1 MTDPIKLRGIR
12 THNLKNIDVDLPRL
26 QLSAV
31 TGVSGCG
38 KSSFAFDTVFREGER
53 RYLSVL
59 SSSARRLAGKLQR
72 PAMSSVKGLGPA
84 VAVGQRAST
93 PNARSTVGTS
103 TGLWDLV
110 RLLYSRLASPSLS
123 RAQLSFN
130 DEAGQC
136 AKCKGLGVTD
146 WVDPELIVANPQLSL
161 RDGALVPTLKNG
173 YTVYSQVTVDV
184 MNDICGAHGF
194 DVDTPWNELSEDD
207 KKVIFYGSKK
217 LLVPFGKHS
226 LESRMKWVGIT
237 AKPRDEGHYKGL
249 IPVIEETLLRNRND
263 NILRFVRTVACE
275 TCQGSR
281 LGSKARALELGE
293 QTPVQIAKL
302 PIRAFGPWLQTLA
315 VQTPLQAEILATIQE
330 TTEARSKV
338 LLRLGLGHLPL
349 GRSASS
355 LSSGELQRIRLAQ
368 QLDDDLAGLTYVLDE
383 PGVDLHPIAR
393 HDLQDILHS
402 LVEAGNTVLTVE
414 HDPDMVRQ
422 CDHVLDIGPGPGH
435 AGGKLLFAGSPE
447 ALAKQDS
454 ATGRA
459 LSATPR
465 PWRTPPKTD
474 HPRLWLRGAA
484 ARNLRGDDVPL
495 LKGALNVVCGVS
507 GAGKSTLVGHVLAPA
522 LQRILGRSAATPG
535 TYTALEGVEDIKHVI
550 TLDQRPLGR
559 TPRSNPATYTKLF
572 DVIRSEFA
580 KTPAAKAAGFNA
592 SRFSFNTAGGRCA
605 TCEGAGVI
613 RIGMHSLGDVSSPC
627 PSCNGRRFDAE
638 TLDIKL
644 LGLSIHEVLDLEVDD
659 ARALFSAVPDAV
671 RMLDALHAVG
681 LGYLAIGHP
690 ATDLS
695 GGEAQRVRLATEL
708 AKPVKGRAL
717 YVLDEPTKGLHP
729 EDLEPVLQ
737 SFERL
742 VEAGH
747 TLVVVEHNPALW
759 RAADWL
765 IELGPGAAEE
775 GGRLV
780 FAGPPSDLL
789 QVRTSATG
797 RVLRGDLPKR
807 APRNKVTQIPA
818 VHLSGVRTHNLK
830 NVQLNL
836 PKDSVT
842 VIAGPSGS
850 GKSSLAF
857 DTLAAEAGHRTGGRL
872 GAHIRRRLKQLP
884 RPDFDVAQGL
894 TPVIALR
901 QQTPSPQPRS
911 TVGTLTEVQDFLR
924 LLFSRISLG
933 DPMPASALS
942 FNDEVGACPACTGL
956 GFQLKADP
964 DRLVSHPDR
973 PVLDG
978 ACAGSRVGKN
988 FTDPDGQHAAV
999 MIAAAQRSQ
1008 IDISGPFEAMPEA
1021 TQHFVLSGDG
1031 LPSLSIVW
1039 SYKRGKR
1046 SGEHPLESEWVGLL
1060 GLLDDEYARTHLGKG
1075 SNLESLMRKAD
1086 CPACQGAR
1094 LGPQARR
1101 AQVDGRDLAEI
1112 SMLNLRAVSRWLQAL
1127 PAKIEDP
1134 LRADAL
1140 NALLFELKPRLQSLI
1155 ELGLGHLHPH
1165 RAADTLSAG
1174 ELMRVHLAAQ
1184 IGAPMTGVTFVLDE
1198 PTRGLHPID
1207 IETLLAAVRSLA
1219 VAGNTVVIIDHGQRA
1234 QACADQLVVLG
1245 PGSGPDG
1252 GQIMYAGEPA
1262 GYVNSAAQ
1270 APAVPTTFAKV
1281 SGSAQPI
1288 QIRAASTHNL
1298 KNLDLDLP
1306 GEGITVVA
1314 GPSGSGKSTLVLTEL
1329 LKAKRAGFDATH
1341 VIRQSPLSGGW
1352 SSTVATAVGLFDD
1365 LRGLYAKSPEAKA
1378 AGLTKASF
1386 ALGQGTGRC
1395 PTCKGTGSS
1404 AVVLDFLADARA
1416 VCAVCHGQRY
1426 RSEVLGVKVGGLNLA
1441 EALDLTVTQA
1451 LDHFAIQV
1459 SIRGTLS
1466 MLEALGLGHLALGRA
1481 APTLS
1486 GGEAQR
1492 TRLAS
1497 HLSRPLRGRTLFILD
1512 EPSQGLD
1519 AVGVHRVQAIL
1530 RSLASAGHGIVVV
1543 THHLDLIAKADHL
1556 VELGPGGGPEGGSLV
1571 FEGSVE
1577 ALRRADTATGRALEA
1592 ISYGKRRG

>member
-1 MTDPIKLRGIR
+1 MTDPIKFRGIA

-26 QLSAV
+26 QLTAV

-53 RYLSVL
+53 RYLSAL

-72 PAMSSVKGLGPA
+72 PPMASVKGLGPA

-136 AKCKGLGVTD
+136 PICKGLGVSD
-146 WVDPELIVANPQLSL
+146 WVDPDLIVANPQLSL
-161 RDGALVPTLKNG
+161 RSGALVPTLKNG

-184 MNDICGAHGF
+184 MNDVCRAHGF
-194 DVDTPWNELSEDD
+194 DVDTPWQELSEDH
-207 KKVIFYGSKK
+207 KKVIFYGSKR

-226 LESRMKWVGIT
+226 LESRMKWSGIT

-263 NILRFVRTVACE
+263 NILRFVRTVTCKTCE
-275 TCQGSR
+275 GSR
-281 LGSKARALELGE
+281 LGPEARALELGGLS
-293 QTPVQIAKL
+293 PVQAANL
-302 PIRAFGPWLQTLA
+302 PIRALRAWQNEIAAT
-315 VQTPLQAEILATIQE
+315 TTLQAEVLTTIQE
-330 TTEARSKV
+330 STEARSKA

-393 HDLQDILHS
+393 HDLQDILQN
-402 LVEAGNTVLTVE
+402 LVQGGNTVLTVE
-414 HDPDMVRQ
+414 HDPDMVRR
-422 CDHVLDIGPGPGH
+422 CAHVLDIGPGPGQ
-435 AGGKLLFAGSPE
+435 AGGELLFAGHP
-447 ALAKQDS
+447 ADLAKQDS
-454 ATGRA
+454 ATGHA
-459 LSATPR
+459 LSAAPR
-465 PWRTPPKTD
+465 PWRSPPSAN
-474 HPRLWLRGAA
+474 HPRLWIRGAT

-507 GAGKSTLVGHVLAPA
+507 GAGKSTLVGHVLGPA
-522 LQRILGRSAATPG
+522 LQRILGRTAANPG
-535 TYTALEGVEDIKHVI
+535 TYSALEGIENIKHVI

-572 DVIRSEFA
+572 DVIRAQFA
-580 KTPAAKAAGFNA
+580 KTEAAKAAGFNA
-592 SRFSFNTAGGRCA
+592 SRFSFNTAGGRCP
-605 TCEGAGVI
+605 TCEGAGII

-627 PSCNGRRFDAE
+627 PACDGRRFDSQ
-638 TLDIKL
+638 TLAIKL
-644 LGLSIHEVLDLEVDD
+644 LGLSIHEVLDLEVDE
-659 ARALFSAVPDAV
+659 ARALLHEVPDAV
-671 RMLDALHAVG
+671 RMLDALQAVG
-681 LGYLAIGHP
+681 LGYLALGHP

-729 EDLEPVLQ
+729 QDLGPVLQ

-747 TLVVVEHNPALW
+747 TLVVVEHNPEVW
-759 RAADWL
+759 RAAQWL

-775 GGRLV
+775 GGGLV
-780 FAGPPSDLL
+780 FAGPPREILKHE
-789 QVRTSATG
+789 TSATA
-797 RVLRGDLPKR
+797 RVLRGEM
-807 APRNKVTQIPA
+807 PRHEVRNEVAEVPA

-830 NVQLNL
+830 GVQLTL
-836 PKDSVT
+836 PTGSLT

-901 QQTPSPQPRS
+901 QQTPTPQPRS

-924 LLFSRISLG
+924 LLFSRLSVG
-933 DPMPASALS
+933 EPVPASALS
-942 FNDEVGACPACTGL
+942 FNDEIGACPRCTGL

-964 DRLVSHPDR
+964 ERLVSHPDR

-988 FTDPDGQHAAV
+988 FTDPNGQHAAV
-999 MIAAAQRSQ
+999 MLAAAERSQ
-1008 IDISGPFEAMPEA
+1008 IDISGAFSAMPEA
-1021 TQHFVLSGDG
+1021 TQRFILSGDG
-1031 LPSLSIVW
+1031 LPSLSVVW
-1039 SYKRGKR
+1039 AFKRGKR
-1046 SGEHPLESEWVGLL
+1046 SGEHGLESEWIGLL

-1075 SNLESLMRKAD
+1075 SNLESLMRKVH
-1086 CPACQGAR
+1086 CPACLGAR
-1094 LGPQARR
+1094 LGPPALR
-1101 AQVDGRDLAEI
+1101 AQVHGHNLAEI
-1112 SMLNLRAVSRWLQAL
+1112 SMLNLREVSVWLQGLPNKINDQLRRSAL
-1127 PAKIEDP
+1127 S
-1134 LRADAL
+1134 
-1140 NALLFELKPRLQSLI
+1140 ALLLELQPRLQSLI

-1165 RAADTLSAG
+1165 RGADTLSAG

-1198 PTRGLHPID
+1198 PTRGLHPKD
-1207 IETLLAAVRSLA
+1207 VEGLLAALRRLA
-1219 VAGNTVVIIDHGQRA
+1219 DFGNTVVVIDHGQQA

-1245 PGSGPDG
+1245 PGGGPEG

-1262 GYVNSAAQ
+1262 QYAMPENRATDVDIEFSR
-1270 APAVPTTFAKV
+1270 V
-1281 SGSAQPI
+1281 SGSAQPLR
-1288 QIRAASTHNL
+1288 IRGADTHNL
-1298 KNLDLDLP
+1298 KNLDLDIP
-1306 GEGITVVA
+1306 SEGITVVA
-1314 GPSGSGKSTLVLTEL
+1314 GPSGSGKSTLVLAEL
-1329 LKAKRAGFDATH
+1329 LKAHRPGFEATH
-1341 VIRQSPLSGGW
+1341 VIKQSPLSGGW
-1352 SSTVATAVGLFDD
+1352 SSTVATAVGLFDA
-1365 LRGLYAKSPEAKA
+1365 LRTLYAKSPEAKA
-1378 AGLTKASF
+1378 AGITKASF

-1395 PTCKGTGSS
+1395 PACKGTGSTS
-1404 AVVLDFLADARA
+1404 VVLDFLADARA
-1416 VCAVCHGQRY
+1416 VCATCQGRRY
-1426 RSEVLGVKVGGLNLA
+1426 RHEVLGVKVRGLNLA
-1441 EALDLTVTQA
+1441 EVLDLTITQA
-1451 LDHFAIQV
+1451 RGHFASHA
-1459 SIRGTLS
+1459 SITKTLS
-1466 MLEALGLGHLALGRA
+1466 MLESLGLGHLSLGRA

-1492 TRLAS
+1492 TRLAG
-1497 HLSRPLRGRTLFILD
+1497 HLTQPLKGRTLFILD

-1519 AVGVHRVQAIL
+1519 SAGVRRVQNIL
-1530 RSLASAGHGIVVV
+1530 RNLANAGHGVVLV
-1543 THHLDLIAKADHL
+1543 THHLEFIASADHV
-1556 VELGPGGGPEGGSLV
+1556 VELGPGGGPEGGRIV
-1571 FEGSVE
+1571 FQGSGQG
-1577 ALRRADTATGRALEA
+1577 LKRADTATGRALRSHA
-1592 ISYGKRRG
+1592 TP